1 MQNLLH
7 VAQVYHALDYAE
19 SDVEL
24 LLLVEVALLAMNL
37 VEKTTVLHVLSYKDV
52 FFSGDAHAHI
62 QDNVRVL

>member
-7 VAQVYHALDYAE
+7 VVQVYHALNYAKG
-19 SDVEL
+19 DVEL

-37 VEKTTVLHVLSYKDV
+37 VEKATVLHVLSYKDV

-62 QDNVRVL
+62 EDNVRVL